1 MEVNVTEVNKRR
13 NEEKKKERMNEQ
25 HTLCTVQR
33 GFTRS
38 LAAVSPV
45 ERTALAAERLTRV
58 MFTGTDWDV

>member
-1 MEVNVTEVNKRR
+1 MTEVNKRR
-13 NEEKKKERMNEQ
+13 NEEKKKKNEQ

-45 ERTALAAERLTRV
+45 ERTAMAAERLTRV